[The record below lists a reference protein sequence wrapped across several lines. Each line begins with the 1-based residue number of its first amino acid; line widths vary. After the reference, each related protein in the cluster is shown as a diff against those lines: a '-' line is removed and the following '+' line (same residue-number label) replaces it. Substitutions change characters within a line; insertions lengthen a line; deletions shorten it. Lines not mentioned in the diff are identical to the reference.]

1 MSAPARRR
9 KGNPALLGLFVVGA
23 LVLLF
28 LAVVLLAGGQLW
40 TRKQVVVMHFG
51 GSIYGL
57 QVGAPV
63 VFRGVRLGSVSEIG
77 LAYDKSGDRVLIPV
91 RAELERQ
98 MLRNV
103 VGEGADSDLAEAIPA
118 LVQRGLRAQLATQSL
133 LTGQLYIDLD
143 FHPEKRSLRV
153 DAGLANEVPTISTA
167 FQELRSQVEELDI
180 KRLVADISAIAGSTR
195 ALLANP
201 ELHQTLR
208 DVAQA
213 TAQMRGLMDK
223 LNRQADPVLNSAQGA
238 AEATR
243 VAMLD
248 VSRAAARVD
257 ETFKRID
264 TATEG
269 VAATM
274 APDAPLVMSLRRS
287 ADELAATAVAL
298 RGMTAEDA
306 PLSQNLQ
313 RSLQDMARAARA
325 LRELS
330 ETLDQQPESMLKG
343 RR

>member
-1 MSAPARRR
+1 MSGGRR
-9 KGNPALLGLFVVGA
+9 KTNPALLGLFVVVA
-23 LVLLF
+23 LTLLF
-28 LAVVLLAGGQLW
+28 LTVVMLAGGQLW

-51 GSIYGL
+51 GSVYGL

-63 VFRGVRLGSVSEIG
+63 VFRGVRLGSVSEID
-77 LAYDKSGDRVLIPV
+77 LAYDKTGERVVIPV
-91 RAELERQ
+91 KAELERQ

-103 VGEGADSDLAEAIPA
+103 VGEGAGPDLGAAMPG

-133 LTGQLYIDLD
+133 LTGQLYVDLD

-153 DAGLANEVPTISTA
+153 DEALANEIPTISTA

-180 KRLVADISAIAGSTR
+180 KRLVADISAIASSTR

-213 TAQMRGLMDK
+213 TAQMRSLMDK
-223 LNRQADPVLNSAQGA
+223 LNRQADPVMASAQGA
-238 AEATR
+238 AETMR
-243 VAMLD
+243 QAMAD

-257 ETFKRID
+257 ETFQRID
-264 TATEG
+264 AATQG
-269 VAATM
+269 VAATL
-274 APDAPLVMSLRRS
+274 APEAPLVQSLRRS
-287 ADELAATAVAL
+287 SDELGAAAAAL
-298 RGMTAEDA
+298 RGMTSDEA
-306 PLSQNLQ
+306 PLNQKLQ
-313 RSLQDMARAARA
+313 RSLLDIAKAARA

-330 ETLDQQPESMLKG
+330 ETLEQQPEAVLKG

>member
-1 MSAPARRR
+1 MSSARR
-9 KGNPALLGLFVVGA
+9 KGNPGLLGLFVVGA

-57 QVGAPV
+57 QIGAPV

-77 LAYDKSGDRVLIPV
+77 LAYDKSGDRVVIPV

-103 VGEGADSDLAEAIPA
+103 VGEGGDSDLGAAIPA

-133 LTGQLYIDLD
+133 LTGQLYVDLD

-153 DAGLANEVPTISTA
+153 NAALSNEVPTISTA

-195 ALLANP
+195 GLLANP

-213 TAQMRGLMDK
+213 TAQMRALMDK

-264 TATEG
+264 TATQG
-269 VAATM
+269 VAATV
-274 APDAPLVMSLRRS
+274 APDAPLVLSLRRS
-287 ADELAATAVAL
+287 ADELGAAAAAV